1 MNRWID
7 GWMDFSRDA
16 FNNILTTCLSLF
28 CSCPPNPECPLP
40 TLLNMISFTFHGP
53 APLLLLQY
61 DSAVKNQAF
70 GVQIPILQ
78 LAYCVTL
85 IKLLHISKP

>member
-1 MNRWID
+1 MD
-7 GWMDFSRDA
+7 GWMDFPRDA

-28 CSCPPNPECPLP
+28 SSCPPKQECPPP
-40 TLLNMISFTFHGP
+40 TLLNMISFIFCEP
-53 APLLLLQY
+53 ALLLLLQY
-61 DSAVKNQAF
+61 ASAVKNQAF

-78 LAYCVTL
+78 LAYCVAL